1 MSALGQKRTLA
12 HVHIMSALPPK
23 ADIIQD
29 DGHVRFVPKAD
40 SCSAAIGGIN
50 ALAHAASTCRST
62 MTGRGQSFDAPA
74 TLRLM
79 WLSFVIPRYEL
90 LREGGT
96 GVVVLG
102 AAPLRRARVRGWI
115 SGFGVPADP
124 WPSLVESRCAT
135 AAIRRVL
142 RCGATTAR

>member
-62 MTGRGQSFDAPA
+62 MTGRGQSFDADPMDKPLTEKQAEIERIEEAVSHIRFPLTFSDQLYNLRSHIEIVQRKIA
-74 TLRLM
+74 TRRNTPEHM
-79 WLSFVIPRYEL
+79 
-90 LREGGT
+90 
-96 GVVVLG
+96 
-102 AAPLRRARVRGWI
+102 AA
-115 SGFGVPADP
+115 
-124 WPSLVESRCAT
+124 E
-135 AAIRRVL
+135 
-142 RCGATTAR
+142 